1 MTRAEIDGIRK
12 RTAKKNAA
20 TADSPQHDGRK
31 GADTPSACPAV
42 SEVVLIDRQSLQII
56 NPL

>member
-1 MTRAEIDGIRK
+1 MDGIRK

-20 TADSPQHDGRK
+20 TTDSPQHDGRK
-31 GADTPSACPAV
+31 GADTPPACPAV